1 MLCYHGS
8 GFTFSEVY
16 NMPVYL
22 RMWYLQKLADTRKE
36 ENDAQHKAMNKTKG
50 TQIARPTFEKPT

>member
-1 MLCYHGS
+1 MLCHYGN
-8 GFTFSEVY
+8 GFSFTEVY

-36 ENDAQHKAMNKTKG
+36 DQAAQEKAMKPKG
-50 TQIARPTFEKPT
+50 TQIARPTFEKPR